1 MYVSRHWFACLFE
14 SCFIVI
20 THMPTFVKRFFIP
33 FLVLLLD
40 YFLLLIGNF
49 FNNYTT
55 ENTISGLLLTFVLC
69 ILRHNEEFLVLDVLF
84 SYLAV

>member
-1 MYVSRHWFACLFE
+1 
-14 SCFIVI
+14 
-20 THMPTFVKRFFIP
+20 MPTFVKRFFIP

-69 ILRHNEEFLVLDVLF
+69 ILRHNEEVLVLDVFIVLLSCSLEF
-84 SYLAV
+84 LYRDVLKIQ

>member
-1 MYVSRHWFACLFE
+1 
-14 SCFIVI
+14 
-20 THMPTFVKRFFIP
+20 MPTFVKRFLIP

-69 ILRHNEEFLVLDVLF
+69 ILRHYEELLVLDVLF
-84 SYLAV
+84 FYLAV

>member
-1 MYVSRHWFACLFE
+1 
-14 SCFIVI
+14 
-20 THMPTFVKRFFIP
+20 MPTFVKRFFIP

-49 FNNYTT
+49 LNNYTT